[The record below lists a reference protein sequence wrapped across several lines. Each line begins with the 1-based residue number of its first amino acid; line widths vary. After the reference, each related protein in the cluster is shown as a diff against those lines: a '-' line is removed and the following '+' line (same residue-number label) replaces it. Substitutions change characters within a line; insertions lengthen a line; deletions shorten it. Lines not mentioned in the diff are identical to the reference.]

1 MNWKDIGRQVASAAP
16 VLGAAL
22 GGPVGGA
29 AGALIAS
36 VFGVENTPDAV
47 DKAIKSDPESALKL
61 RELEQRHEQSL
72 RRMDIDEHKA
82 EMIDTQQA
90 RTTHH
95 DSWVPWALTLAL
107 VLMVSSMVASLVSLE
122 IPEGNREVV
131 YLIVGQLIGAFS
143 TAISYW
149 LGSSK
154 GSTSK
159 DQSIA
164 GMVKRM

>member
-1 MNWKDIGRQVASAAP
+1 MNWKDIGKQVASAAP
-16 VLGAAL
+16 VLGVAL

-47 DKAIKSDPESALKL
+47 EKAIKADPESALKL
-61 RELEQRHEQSL
+61 RELEQQHEQAL
-72 RRMDIDEHKA
+72 RQMDLDERKA
-82 EMIDTQQA
+82 ELADTQQA

-95 DSWVPWALTLAL
+95 DSWVPWALTLSLVVMVSAMVAAL
-107 VLMVSSMVASLVSLE
+107 VSME

-143 TAISYW
+143 TAVAYW

-154 GSTSK
+154 SSVNK
-159 DQSIA
+159 DALIN
-164 GMVKRM
+164 R